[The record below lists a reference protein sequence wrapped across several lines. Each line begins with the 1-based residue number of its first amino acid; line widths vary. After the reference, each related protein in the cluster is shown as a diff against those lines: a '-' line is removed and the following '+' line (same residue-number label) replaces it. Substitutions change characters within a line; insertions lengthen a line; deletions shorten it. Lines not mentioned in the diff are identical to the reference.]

1 MNNPRYQAIQIAT
14 SRSPRTF
21 DPLTDENGTPYSVDE
36 YFGYRCFTRSDMA
49 QRLPRSTMERFD
61 TCLEQGHTLDR
72 DLANHIAH
80 VVYQWALEQGA
91 THFCH
96 WFQPLT
102 GATAEKHD
110 GFIQLGGDEP
120 IFSFSGSELIQ
131 SEPDASSFP
140 NGGSRTTFE
149 ARGYTLWDP
158 SSPVFLMER
167 ENGSTL
173 CIPSTFVSYFGNVL
187 DSKTP
192 LKRSMDSLGT
202 KAVALCHKLG
212 ETDVDKI
219 IATAGPEQEYF
230 LIDKAYASLRPD
242 ILLTGRSILGAPA
255 PKGQSLDDHYFGSI
269 PSRVAAFMHEVEQEL
284 YSLGIPVKTRHNE
297 VAPCQ
302 FEVAVVYSEANLA
315 ADHNQLVMEMLKRV
329 ADRHDFH
336 CLLHEKPFKGVNG
349 SGKHLNWSLAD
360 NLGRNLLDPTKTPS
374 QNVRFLAFLTAVLL
388 GVHRNAGLLRA
399 AIGSYSND
407 FRLGANEAP
416 PAIISIFLGNQLSQ
430 ICDDLAA
437 GKDLADDAGN
447 AMLQLG
453 VDGLPEL
460 KQDTTDRNR
469 TSPFAFTGN
478 KFEFRAAGSTAS
490 VSFPLTC
497 VNVAIADGI
506 DALLSLIEEKGD
518 IMEAVREG
526 IRQSNP
532 IRFEGDN
539 YADAWVEEAEKR
551 GLPHFRK
558 TAHALQVLNDDN
570 TVALFERLNVLSA
583 LELSSQYHVKLEQY
597 ITHVTIEADM
607 LQQMVN
613 QFVLPAAIAER
624 TAACADVA
632 AQVSVFGSDNTD
644 RTHATVI
651 HTLIQSLHQQN
662 KALQT
667 MLSENLQLGE
677 TCGEQ
682 VQAEHLA
689 LTVAPQMEQ
698 LREVC
703 DRIEMIVDDSRWRL
717 PKYREMLFQN

>member
-1 MNNPRYQAIQIAT
+1 M
-14 SRSPRTF
+14 
-21 DPLTDENGTPYSVDE
+21 
-36 YFGYRCFTRSDMA
+36 
-49 QRLPRSTMERFD
+49 STMMRFE
-61 TCLEQGHTLDR
+61 TCLEEGTTLDR

-80 VVYQWALEQGA
+80 AVYQWALEQGA

-158 SSPVFLMER
+158 SSPIFLMER

-192 LKRSMDSLGT
+192 LLRSMDSLGQR
-202 KAVALCHKLG
+202 AVALCHKLG

-230 LIDKAYASLRPD
+230 LIDKAYAALRPD

-269 PSRVAAFMHEVEQEL
+269 PSRVAAFMHEVEMEL

-302 FEVAVVYSEANLA
+302 FEVAVVYAEANIA

-329 ADRHDFH
+329 ASRHDFH
-336 CLLHEKPFKGVNG
+336 CSLHEKPFKGVNG

-374 QNVRFLAFLTAVLL
+374 TNIRFLSFLTAVLL

-399 AIGSYSND
+399 AIGTYSND

-416 PAIISIFLGNQLSQ
+416 PAIISAFLGDQLSR
-430 ICDDLAA
+430 ICDTLASGADLP
-437 GKDLADDAGN
+437 DDEGN
-447 AMLQLG
+447 SMLQLG
-453 VDGLPEL
+453 VDGLPDL

-478 KFEFRAAGSTAS
+478 KFEFRAAGSSAS

-497 VNVAIADGI
+497 VNAAVADGI
-506 DALLSLIEEKGD
+506 DQLLSLIDEKGD
-518 IMEAVREG
+518 VLEAIREG

-539 YADAWVEEAEKR
+539 YSAEWVEEAERR
-551 GLPHFRK
+551 GLPHYRK
-558 TAHALQVLNDDN
+558 TPHSLSVLTHDN
-570 TVALFERLNVLSA
+570 TVALFEGLGILSK
-583 LELSSQYHVKLEQY
+583 LELSSQYHVKVEQY

-607 LQQMVN
+607 LQQLVK

-632 AQVSVFGSDNTD
+632 AQTAVFGADSIDKS
-644 RTHATVI
+644 HATAI
-651 HTLIQSLHQQN
+651 HKLIQELN
-662 KALQT
+662 EAGADLGVALCKNAGID
-667 MLSENLQLGE
+667 E
-677 TCGEQ
+677 EQ
-682 VQAEHLA
+682 AKAEHLA
-689 LTVAPQMEQ
+689 LTVAPQMEAV
-698 LREVC
+698 REVC
-703 DRIEMIVDDSRWRL
+703 DRIESIVEDSRWRL

>member
-1 MNNPRYQAIQIAT
+1 MSNPRYQAIQAAT
-14 SRSPRTF
+14 SRTPRTF
-21 DPLTDENGTPYSVDE
+21 DPLVDETGSAYSVDE
-36 YFGYRCFTRSDMA
+36 YFGYRCFTKADMA
-49 QRLPRSTMERFD
+49 KRLPSSTMIRFD
-61 TCLEQGHTLDR
+61 ACLEEGKTLER

-80 VVYQWALEQGA
+80 AVYQWALEQGA

-158 SSPVFLMER
+158 TSPIFLMER

-192 LKRSMDSLGT
+192 LLRSMDTLEER
-202 KAVALCHKLG
+202 AIELCSKLG
-212 ETDVDKI
+212 EVEVDKI

-230 LIDKAYASLRPD
+230 LIDKAYAALRPD
-242 ILLTGRSILGAPA
+242 ILLTGRSVLGAPA

-269 PSRVAAFMHEVEQEL
+269 PSRVAAFMHEVEMEL

-302 FEVAVVYSEANLA
+302 FEVAVVYAEANIA
-315 ADHNQLVMEMLKRV
+315 ADHNQLVMEMLKRI
-329 ADRHDFH
+329 ASRHDFH
-336 CLLHEKPFKGVNG
+336 CSLHEKPFKGVNG

-374 QNVRFLAFLTAVLL
+374 KNIRFLSFLTAVLL

-399 AIGSYSND
+399 AIGTYSND

-416 PAIISIFLGNQLSQ
+416 PAIISVFLGDQLTR
-430 ICDDLAA
+430 ICDKLAS
-437 GKDLADDAGN
+437 GEELPTDAGN
-447 AMLQLG
+447 SMLQLG
-453 VDGLPEL
+453 VDGLPDL

-478 KFEFRAAGSTAS
+478 KFEFRAAGSSAS

-497 VNVAIADGI
+497 VNAAVADGI
-506 DALLSLIEEKGD
+506 EQLLTLIEEKGNVL
-518 IMEAVREG
+518 EAIREG

-539 YADAWVEEAEKR
+539 YSDAWVEEAEKR
-551 GLPHFRK
+551 GLPHYRK
-558 TAHALQVLNDDN
+558 TPHALAVL
-570 TVALFERLNVLSA
+570 THESTIALFEGLGILSK
-583 LELSSQYHVKLEQY
+583 LELSSQYHVKIEQY

-607 LQQMVN
+607 LQQLVK
-613 QFVLPAAIAER
+613 QFVLPSAIAER

-632 AQVSVFGSDNTD
+632 AQSAVFGADSTD
-644 RTHATVI
+644 KSHAVAI
-651 HTLIQSLHQQN
+651 HDLI
-662 KALQT
+662 
-667 MLSENLQLGE
+667 LQLNA
-677 TCGEQ
+677 EQ
-682 VQAEHLA
+682 EALGTVLCTNAGIEDEQAQAEHLA
-689 LTVAPQMEQ
+689 LSVAPQMEA
-698 LREVC
+698 LRDVC
-703 DRIEMIVDDSRWRL
+703 DNIESIVEDSRWRL

>member
-1 MNNPRYQAIQIAT
+1 MTNPRYQAIQTAT
-14 SRSPRTF
+14 SRTPRTF
-21 DPLTDENGTPYSVDE
+21 DPLVDETGNPYSVDE
-36 YFGYRCFTRSDMA
+36 YFGYRCFTKADMA
-49 QRLPRSTMERFD
+49 ERLPLSTMMRFE
-61 TCLEQGHTLDR
+61 TCLEEGTTLDR

-80 VVYQWALEQGA
+80 AVYQWALEQGA

-110 GFIQLGGDEP
+110 GFIQLGGDDP

-158 SSPVFLMER
+158 SSPIFLMER

-192 LKRSMDSLGT
+192 LLRSMDSLGQR
-202 KAVALCHKLG
+202 AVQLCHKLG
-212 ETDVDKI
+212 ETDVDNI

-230 LIDKAYASLRPD
+230 LIDKAYAALRPD

-269 PSRVAAFMHEVEQEL
+269 PSRVAAFMHEVEMEL

-302 FEVAVVYSEANLA
+302 FEVAVVYAEANIA

-329 ADRHDFH
+329 AARHDFH
-336 CLLHEKPFKGVNG
+336 CSLHEKPFKGVNG

-374 QNVRFLAFLTAVLL
+374 TNIRFLSFLTAVLL

-399 AIGSYSND
+399 AIGTYSND

-416 PAIISIFLGNQLSQ
+416 PAIISAFLGDQLSS
-430 ICDDLAA
+430 ICDALASGEDLP
-437 GKDLADDAGN
+437 DDTGN
-447 AMLQLG
+447 SMLKLG
-453 VDGLPEL
+453 VDGLPDL

-478 KFEFRAAGSTAS
+478 KFEFRAAGSSTS

-497 VNVAIADGI
+497 VNAAVADGI
-506 DALLSLIEEKGD
+506 DQLLALIDEKGD
-518 IMEAVREG
+518 VLEAIREG

-539 YADAWVEEAEKR
+539 YSDEWVTEAERR
-551 GLPHFRK
+551 GLPHYRK
-558 TAHALQVLNDDN
+558 TPHALSVLTHDS
-570 TVALFERLNVLSA
+570 TVALFEGLGILSK
-583 LELSSQYHVKLEQY
+583 LELSSQYHVKVEQY

-607 LQQMVN
+607 LQQLVK

-624 TAACADVA
+624 TAACADVS
-632 AQVSVFGSDNTD
+632 AQGAVFGADGVDKS
-644 RTHATVI
+644 HAVAI
-651 HTLIQSLHQQN
+651 HTLIQELN
-662 KALQT
+662 EEGEALGVALCKNAGIEDEQT
-667 MLSENLQLGE
+667 
-677 TCGEQ
+677 
-682 VQAEHLA
+682 QAEHLA
-689 LTVAPQMEQ
+689 LTVAPQMEAV
-698 LREVC
+698 RDVC
-703 DRIEMIVDDSRWRL
+703 DRIEAIVEDSRWRL

>member
-1 MNNPRYQAIQIAT
+1 MNTPRYNAVKTAT
-14 SRSPRTF
+14 SRSPRQF
-21 DPLTDENGTPYSVDE
+21 EPLTDETGSPYSVEE
-36 YFGYRCFTRSDMA
+36 YFGYRCFTRNDMA
-49 QRLPRSTMERFD
+49 ERLPESTMLRFD
-61 TCLEQGHTLDR
+61 ECMDTGKTLDR
-72 DLANHIAH
+72 DLADHVAH
-80 VVYQWALEQGA
+80 TVYQWAMEQGA

-102 GATAEKHD
+102 GTTAEKHD
-110 GFIQLGGDEP
+110 GFIQMGGDTP

-158 SSPVFLMER
+158 SSPIFLMER

-192 LKRSMDSLGT
+192 LKRSMESLGER
-202 KAVALCHKLG
+202 AVTLCHKLG
-212 ETDVDKI
+212 ETDVTKI

-284 YSLGIPVKTRHNE
+284 YGLGVPVKTRHNE

-302 FEVAVVYSEANLA
+302 FEVAVVYAEANIA
-315 ADHNQLVMEMLKRV
+315 ADHNQLVMEMLERV

-336 CLLHEKPFKGVNG
+336 CSLHEKPFKGVNG
-349 SGKHLNWSLAD
+349 SGKHLNWSMAD

-374 QNVRFLAFLTAVLL
+374 TNLRFLSFLTAILL
-388 GVHRNAGLLRA
+388 GVHKNAGLLRA
-399 AIGSYSND
+399 SIGSYSND

-416 PAIISIFLGNQLSQ
+416 PAIISAFLGTQLSK

-437 GKDLADDAGN
+437 GKDLGQDSGKSMVN
-447 AMLQLG
+447 LG
-453 VDGLPEL
+453 VESLPEL

-497 VNVAIADGI
+497 VNAAIADGI
-506 DALLSLIEEKGD
+506 DMLLRLIDEKGD
-518 IMEAVREG
+518 VLEAIREG

-539 YADAWVEEAEKR
+539 YSDAWVEEAEKR
-551 GLPHFRK
+551 GLPHYRK
-558 TAHALQVLNDDN
+558 TPHALRVLAEEQ
-570 TVALFERLNVLSA
+570 TVSLFERLNILSK
-583 LELSSQYHVKLEQY
+583 LELNSQYHVKVEQY
-597 ITHVTIEADM
+597 VTHVTIEADI
-607 LQQMVN
+607 LQQLVK
-613 QFVLPAAIAER
+613 QFVLPAALAER

-632 AQVSVFGSDNTD
+632 AQRGVFEADDVDS
-644 RTHATVI
+644 THATDI
-651 HTLIQSLHQQN
+651 HSLIQQLRSEMNTLTD
-662 KALQT
+662 ALANNGSIT
-667 MLSENLQLGE
+667 N
-677 TCGEQ
+677 EQ
-682 VQAEHLA
+682 EQAEGLA
-689 LTVAPQMEQ
+689 LIVAPQME
-698 LREVC
+698 RVRAVC
-703 DRIEMIVDDSRWRL
+703 DEIEMIVSDSRWPL

>member
-1 MNNPRYQAIQIAT
+1 MINPRYQAIQTAT
-14 SRSPRTF
+14 SRTPRRF
-21 DPLTDENGTPYSVDE
+21 EPLTDDNGNPYSVDE
-36 YFGYRCFTRSDMA
+36 YFGYRCFTRNDMA
-49 QRLPRSTMERFD
+49 ERLPDSTMRAFD
-61 TCLEQGHTLDR
+61 SCLEAGITLER
-72 DLANHIAH
+72 ELANHVAH
-80 VVYQWALEQGA
+80 AVYQWALEQGA

-110 GFIQLGGDEP
+110 GFIQLGGDDP

-158 SSPVFLMER
+158 SSPIFLMER

-192 LKRSMDSLGT
+192 LKRSMESLGMR
-202 KAVALCHKLG
+202 AVELCHQIG
-212 ETDVDKI
+212 DTDVHKI

-230 LIDKAYASLRPD
+230 LIDKAYAALRPD

-269 PSRVAAFMHEVEQEL
+269 PSRVAAFMHEVEMEL

-302 FEVAVVYSEANLA
+302 FEVAVVYSEANIA
-315 ADHNQLVMEMLKRV
+315 ADHNQLVMELLKRV
-329 ADRHDFH
+329 ANRHNFH
-336 CLLHEKPFKGVNG
+336 CSLHEKPFKGVNG

-360 NLGRNLLDPTKTPS
+360 NFGRNLLDPTKTPS
-374 QNVRFLAFLTAVLL
+374 TNIRFLSFLTAVLL
-388 GVHRNAGLLRA
+388 GVHKHAGLLRA

-416 PAIISIFLGNQLSQ
+416 PAIISVFLGDQLSQ
-430 ICDDLAA
+430 ICDDLAN
-437 GKDLADDAGN
+437 GKDLAKDTEN
-447 AMLQLG
+447 SMLKL

-490 VSFPLTC
+490 VSFPLAC
-497 VNVAIADGI
+497 VNAAIADGI
-506 DALLSLIEEKGD
+506 DMLLELIADKGD
-518 IMEAVREG
+518 ALEAVREG
-526 IRQSNP
+526 IRRSNP
-532 IRFEGDN
+532 VRFEGDN
-539 YADAWVEEAEKR
+539 YSDAWVQEAEQR
-551 GLPHFRK
+551 GLPHYRK
-558 TAHALQVLNDDN
+558 TAHALRVLTNND
-570 TVALFERLNVLSA
+570 TVELFERLNILSS
-583 LELSSQYHVKLEQY
+583 LELGSQYHVKVEQY
-597 ITHVTIEADM
+597 LTHVMIEADM
-607 LQQMVN
+607 LQQMIE
-613 QFVLPAAIAER
+613 QYVLPAAISER

-632 AQVSVFGSDNTD
+632 AQRSVFGEDD
-644 RTHATVI
+644 VDDTHAVAI
-651 HTLIQSLHQQN
+651 HTLIQNLHIQ
-662 KALQT
+662 KATLKDFLT
-667 MLSENLQLGE
+667 VSSTIEDEQLK
-677 TCGEQ
+677 
-682 VQAEHLA
+682 AEHLA
-689 LTVAPQMEQ
+689 TTVAPQMES

-703 DRIEMIVDDSRWRL
+703 DSIEMIVDDKRWRL